1 MVKYGVIF
9 LNTFLILMG
18 IGFLMGHGMPNNIIM
33 WVSLVLW
40 FVVPL
45 VNVGYIVKK
54 I

>member
-1 MVKYGVIF
+1 MAKYMVIF

-18 IGFLMGHGMPNNIIM
+18 VGFLMGHGMPNNIIM

-45 VNVGYIVKK
+45 VNVGYILKK
-54 I
+54 